1 LEVIK
6 GIAAY
11 FQLLIPSKPLFAT
24 ADEGKV
30 DKYKYIFIGPRVVT
44 LQITKFSDVVGTIIP
59 FFDKYP
65 IQGKKALDFE
75 DFKIVS
81 KIMENDTPASR
92 LTVEGLNQILKIKER
107 MNKFR

>member
-11 FQLLIPSKPLFAT
+11 FKLLIPSKQRFAT

-75 DFKIVS
+75 DFKKVS

-92 LTVEGLNQILKIKER
+92 LTVEGLNKILKIKER